1 CDKQAPALHRVG
13 DCGAETQHCL
23 ISNLAFRDSDSIR
36 IGAQVQL
43 FPNPLIRPHIWC
55 IFWIA
60 LQIIALDMFVTRGNE
75 SKTCRVG
82 RINQLWCGLWSID
95 HDSKPRKGI
104 LLFHAQSSCTGDE
117 LAGQRLRT
125 ISADHK
131 IGAEYSRSA
140 IRG

>member
-1 CDKQAPALHRVG
+1 
-13 DCGAETQHCL
+13 
-23 ISNLAFRDSDSIR
+23 
-36 IGAQVQL
+36 
-43 FPNPLIRPHIWC
+43 
-55 IFWIA
+55 
-60 LQIIALDMFVTRGNE
+60 MFVTRGNE

-140 IRG
+140 IRGLVVHIRCICFVIIDSSYYCIEPSFSFIVKALSYTINDHFML